1 MDDQEFKEVV
11 LNEIKEAKAFRK
23 NIKDALKKALYGD
36 FDVSNNIVIGE
47 SNFLEQWEKQQRN
60 TEMYTQQIGP
70 RTLF

>member
-11 LNEIKEAKAFRK
+11 LKEIKEAKAFRK